1 MTDDTRT
8 QAAAVD
14 AATPASSTTAIDVD
28 VIIVAH
34 NAGPLL
40 EPAVA
45 SAAREAGEDRVVVV
59 DAASSDGAVAGVVLA
74 HPRVTAVSA
83 PNDGFA
89 ASNNIG
95 IAATSGRY
103 VLLLNPDAELM
114 PGALAALVAYGE
126 AHPRTGV
133 IGAKVLN
140 ADGTLQPMS
149 FGTFPSLPQVLSLR
163 LWRLWQRLK
172 GNEGLN
178 PRDFAEPKRVDWTT
192 GAAMLVRRAAIEDA
206 GAMDAGFFLYYED
219 VEWCHRIRDHGW
231 DVMIEPKA
239 EAVHHLGR
247 SDAPSDFIL
256 NAYRESFYRYCDE
269 YGLWGL
275 RLAARVGLS
284 LRFRP

>member
-1 MTDDTRT
+1 MSDVTRMS
-8 QAAAVD
+8 AG
-14 AATPASSTTAIDVD
+14 TTGVSPGLDVD
-28 VIIVAH
+28 VVIVAH

-59 DAASSDGAVAGVVLA
+59 DAASTDGAVTGVALA
-74 HPRVTAVSA
+74 HPRITSISA
-83 PNDGFA
+83 ANGGFA

-95 IAATSGRY
+95 IVAKRGRW
-103 VLLLNPDAELM
+103 VLLLNPDAELK
-114 PGALAALVAYGE
+114 PGALAALVAY
-126 AHPRTGV
+126 ANSHPRAAV
-133 IGAKVLN
+133 VGAKILN
-140 ADGTLQPMS
+140 ADGTLQAMS
-149 FGTFPSLPQVLSLR
+149 FGKFPSLPQVIGLR
-163 LWRLWQRLK
+163 LWRGWQRLR

-178 PRDFAEPKRVDWTT
+178 PRDFSQPKRVDWTT
-192 GAAMLVRRAAIEDA
+192 GAAMLVRRVAIEDA
-206 GAMDAGFFLYYED
+206 GVMDAGFFLYYED
-219 VEWCHRIRDHGW
+219 VEWCHRIRDRGW
-231 DVMIEPKA
+231 DVVIEPKA